1 MKFEFKTG
9 GTWHWVAPLLARFL
23 RAEKRSTNSAFGKCF
38 GDISVTQNC
47 PEWNFMISHLWGP
60 VVHRQKNPPN
70 LAEWAVC
77 ASWHLK
83 NGWLL
88 NFILG
93 NFESQKYPQNISQ
106 RPNWLIFFS
115 LWAILPERGV
125 VDFTI
130 FFINKIYYIIFTKKT
145 LKIIIG
151 FWNFS
156 ECLEQSDQKKV
167 HAYFVRSC
175 SPDCVSNVYV
185 WIFGIFDVFQVGEL

>member
-1 MKFEFKTG
+1 MDDSILETAQSLGPVYNLHNKYKSNIVIGLCKYSIHPFLEG
-9 GTWHWVAPLLARFL
+9 LLWGKK
-23 RAEKRSTNSAFGKCF
+23 ESTNSAFGKCF

-47 PEWNFMISHLWGP
+47 PEWNLTTSHLWGP

-93 NFESQKYPQNISQ
+93 NFESQKYPENISQ

-115 LWAILPERGV
+115 LWAILPERGELA
-125 VDFTI
+125 
-130 FFINKIYYIIFTKKT
+130 KPIYKTKCWLGLT
-145 LKIIIG
+145 
-151 FWNFS
+151 
-156 ECLEQSDQKKV
+156 
-167 HAYFVRSC
+167 
-175 SPDCVSNVYV
+175 
-185 WIFGIFDVFQVGEL
+185 